1 MTIIQAII
9 LGIIQGLTEFIP
21 ISSSGHLI
29 LVHEWL
35 GVTTESLIFDVAL
48 HLGTLIALVIYFYKD
63 IYSITKSL
71 FVRDNNTNL
80 AMVLAVATVPA
91 VIAGFFLQDLAESSF
106 RSVRLVS
113 LGLIIVA
120 LLMLW
125 AESYSKKLK
134 QKTKLQNVSARQ
146 GVLIGIAQAVALIPG
161 VSRSGATITT
171 GLFAGVERKDATR
184 FSFLLGIPITFGAVL
199 KVFSSSG
206 TLDLLQAEQTIFIVG
221 VLSAFLSGIFAIQF
235 MLKYLAKHTLN
246 VFAYYRI
253 VVGIVVLLLTIV

>member
-29 LVHEWL
+29 
-35 GVTTESLIFDVAL
+35 LIFDVAL

-106 RSVRLVS
+106 WGFW
-113 LGLIIVA
+113 LGRFGFVIVD
-120 LLMLW
+120 LFIFLG
-125 AESYSKKLK
+125 ESY
-134 QKTKLQNVSARQ
+134 
-146 GVLIGIAQAVALIPG
+146 
-161 VSRSGATITT
+161 
-171 GLFAGVERKDATR
+171 F
-184 FSFLLGIPITFGAVL
+184 
-199 KVFSSSG
+199 
-206 TLDLLQAEQTIFIVG
+206 
-221 VLSAFLSGIFAIQF
+221 
-235 MLKYLAKHTLN
+235 
-246 VFAYYRI
+246 
-253 VVGIVVLLLTIV
+253 